1 MGQLAALRAQKV
13 TEPGKYPDGNGLI
26 LQVTKGR
33 ANAVRKSW
41 LVRFSIAGKQREM
54 GLGTFPELG
63 LADARAAALDVRAK
77 ALKGIDPIRE
87 REAVQAALRA
97 EAAKAM
103 TFSKCAELYIASHER
118 GWANPKHRQQWRN
131 TLSTYAYPVIGAM
144 NVADVGVSEVMQI
157 LEPIWYTKTET
168 ASRLRGRIESILSW
182 AIVRG
187 HRPPPN
193 PAVWRGHLDSLL
205 PKPSRVHTIINHP
218 ALDWREVPGF
228 MAKLARRPGT
238 SARALEFTILTAARS
253 GEVRKARW
261 EEIDWR
267 ERLWVVPAERMK
279 MRREHRV
286 PLSAPALSMLQQRRN
301 LLAPGPQ
308 DLLFFHSDPQKPY
321 SDAVYRALFQRMNRV
336 GLTTHGFR
344 SSFRDWAG
352 ESTNHARETAEL
364 ALAHRIGND
373 AERRYRRGD
382 ALQKRRKLMDD
393 WANYLTGPASSPADE

>member
-1 MGQLAALRAQKV
+1 MGQLTALRAQKV
-13 TEPGKYPDGNGLI
+13 TAPGKYPDGKGLI

-33 ANAVRKSW
+33 TNAVRKSW

-77 ALKGIDPIRE
+77 ALKGIDPIQE

-97 EAAKAM
+97 EAAKTM
-103 TFSKCAELYIASHER
+103 TFSKCAEMYIASHER

-218 ALDWREVPGF
+218 ALDWRDMPVF
-228 MAKLARRPGT
+228 MADLAKRPGT

-253 GEVRKARW
+253 GEVRRARW

-286 PLSAPALSMLQQRRN
+286 PLSAPALSMLQHRRDR
-301 LLAPGPQ
+301 LAPNPE
-308 DLLFFHSDPQKPY
+308 DLLFFNSDPQKPY
-321 SDAVYRALFQRMNRV
+321 SDAVYRALFQRMRRV

-352 ESTNHARETAEL
+352 EATNHARETAEL

-393 WANYLTGPASSPADE
+393 WADYLTGPASSPADE

>member
-1 MGQLAALRAQKV
+1 MGQLTALRAQKLA
-13 TEPGKYPDGNGLI
+13 EPGKYPDGKGLI
-26 LQVTKGR
+26 LQVTQGR
-33 ANAVRKSW
+33 TGSIRKSW

-63 LADARAAALDVRAK
+63 LADARAAALDVRSK

-87 REAVQAALRA
+87 KREVQAALRA

-103 TFSKCAELYIASHER
+103 TFSRCAELYIASHER

-131 TLSTYAYPVIGAM
+131 TLSTYAYPIVGAVD
-144 NVADVGVSEVMQI
+144 VADVGVSEVMQI

-187 HRPPPN
+187 HREPPN

-218 ALDWREVPGF
+218 ALDWSEVPNF
-228 MAKLARRPGT
+228 MADLRQRPGT

-267 ERLWVVPAERMK
+267 DRLWVVPAERMK

-286 PLSAPALSMLQQRRN
+286 PLSEAALVLLKQRRDSI
-301 LLAPGPQ
+301 APQPT

-321 SDAVYRALFQRMNRV
+321 SDAVYRALFQRMKRDGV
-336 GLTTHGFR
+336 TAHGFR

-352 ESTNHARETAEL
+352 EATNHARETAEL

-382 ALQKRRKLMDD
+382 ALEKRRRLMED
-393 WANYLTGPASSPADE
+393 WADYLGWIK

>member
-1 MGQLAALRAQKV
+1 MGQLTALRAQKV
-13 TEPGKYPDGNGLI
+13 TEPGKYPDGKGLI

-33 ANAVRKSW
+33 SDTIRKSW

-54 GLGTFPELG
+54 GLGTFPEIG

-77 ALKGIDPIRE
+77 ALKGMDPIRE
-87 REAVQAALRA
+87 RAEVQAALRA

-103 TFSKCAELYIASHER
+103 TFSRCAEMYIASHER

-131 TLSTYAYPVIGAM
+131 TLSTYAYPVIGTM
-144 NVADVGVSEVMQI
+144 DVADVGVSEVMQI

-168 ASRLRGRIESILSW
+168 ASRLRGRLESILSW

-187 HRPPPN
+187 HRAPPN

-218 ALDWREVPGF
+218 ALDWREMPGF
-228 MAKLARRPGT
+228 MADLSRRPGT

-267 ERLWVVPAERMK
+267 DRLWIVPAERMK

-286 PLSAPALSMLQQRRN
+286 PLSGRAISLLQQRRDVI
-301 LLAPGPQ
+301 APKLD

-321 SDAVYRALFQRMNRV
+321 SDEVYRALFQRMKRD
-336 GLTTHGFR
+336 GLTAHGFR

-352 ESTNHARETAEL
+352 EATNHARETAEL

-393 WANYLTGPASSPADE
+393 WADYLTGPASSPADE

>member
-1 MGQLAALRAQKV
+1 MGQLTALRAQKV

-393 WANYLTGPASSPADE
+393 WADYLTGPASSPADE